1 MRFVQLTS
9 KTGLAVRDPGE
20 REEAVLKVSRQEGT
34 VSQVFDRLSL
44 GVQQPLYLL
53 DDVAAMREEELE
65 KFDVCLKRHL
75 ARTRSGWPLVRRTE
89 RMKGQASKQF
99 ANHTYRS
106 M

>member
-1 MRFVQLTS
+1 M
-9 KTGLAVRDPGE
+9 RDPGE

-75 ARTRSGWPLVRRTE
+75 AGTRSALHSPVLSHKSSEIFTVL
-89 RMKGQASKQF
+89 Q
-99 ANHTYRS
+99 
-106 M
+106 